1 MNQSFVW
8 VFTKPNQDDITMLP
22 EAPERTRH
30 KYDFLE
36 IVDNIYFYISK
47 LSRFQIKKVLKW

>member
-8 VFTKPNQDDITMLP
+8 VFTKPNAEDITMLP

-30 KYDFLE
+30 YTYDFLE
-36 IVDNIYFYISK
+36 VLDNLYFYISK
-47 LSRFQIKKVLKW
+47 LSKFHIKNVFK